1 MKNLTFE
8 TFSELGDYQVS
19 SLKKET
25 PSAFNGFVE
34 VEKYRVTIEKIVEPK
49 EVYAER
55 LQKLWEECD
64 NYHHWDP
71 LKSKAKELGVELIG
85 TQGAKRKKK

>member
-8 TFSELGDYQVS
+8 TFRELGDSQVFF
-19 SLKKET
+19 LKKEK

-34 VEKYRVTIEKIVEPK
+34 VEKYRITVEKIVESK

-55 LQKLWEECD
+55 LQKLWDECD
-64 NYHHWDP
+64 NMHHWNP
-71 LKSKAKELGVELIG
+71 IRAKAKELGVDLTGEQG
-85 TQGAKRKKK
+85 TKREK